1 MRLKKS
7 VIGAC
12 AALGLFGLTC
22 AASAEVFSGNFLLS
36 GDQQVPPND
45 SNAIGAGQIVF
56 DSDNQTFDL
65 SLAIFGIGL
74 DDLMNVGPNS
84 TPVHIHMAPP
94 GSNGPIVID
103 VGFFAS
109 FQQQGLGLT
118 LDIEDVPFGGQQG
131 NVFSDID
138 DNIAAL
144 QQGNLYVNIHTSD
157 FPGGEI
163 RGQLPAIPA
172 PGALALLGVAGV
184 MTGRRRRAT

>member
-94 GSNGPIVID
+94 GSNGPMTRSRFWRGSRVRTPC
-103 VGFFAS
+103 GS
-109 FQQQGLGLT
+109 
-118 LDIEDVPFGGQQG
+118 P
-131 NVFSDID
+131 S
-138 DNIAAL
+138 
-144 QQGNLYVNIHTSD
+144 TSIGRHRD
-157 FPGGEI
+157 GPPPLPPHRWSCRPG
-163 RGQLPAIPA
+163 PSPCSSSSS
-172 PGALALLGVAGV
+172 GATCRSSNRSCRWSGP
-184 MTGRRRRAT
+184 R